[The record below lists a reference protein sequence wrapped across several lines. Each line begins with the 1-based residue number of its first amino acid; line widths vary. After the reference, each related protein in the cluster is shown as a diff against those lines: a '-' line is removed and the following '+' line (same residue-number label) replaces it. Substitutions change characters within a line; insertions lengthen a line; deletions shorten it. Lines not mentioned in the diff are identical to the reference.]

1 MDSTIIFG
9 FVTFLPCLIHLS
21 LVRITITIIPIF
33 VIVPCLSGLIYRWI
47 AYRKV
52 KYVPLIF
59 KAVMARLDKKEQEA
73 IDTIASAIEDLVSMG
88 ILSVVKQDKE
98 DSEKAV
104 FSVNFSGIVS
114 NLVVDRVVSSEAPP
128 NIITTLMYHSLL
140 IFINENLRIP
150 KPLVIALGNDL
161 ENHGNDMECGTL
173 IFRYAAVLQKL
184 FFESKKEFLR

>member
-1 MDSTIIFG
+1 MS
-9 FVTFLPCLIHLS
+9 
-21 LVRITITIIPIF
+21 
-33 VIVPCLSGLIYRWI
+33 
-47 AYRKV
+47 
-52 KYVPLIF
+52 
-59 KAVMARLDKKEQEA
+59 RLDKKEQEA

-114 NLVVDRVVSSEAPP
+114 NLVADRTVSSEAEP

-140 IFINENLRIP
+140 IFMNENLRIP

-161 ENHGNDMECGTL
+161 EKYGSDMECGTL
-173 IFRYAAVLQKL
+173 TFRYAAVLQKL